1 MPEQRSRVQLFVGKG
16 GAGTTTLASATA
28 VSAASDGARV
38 LLVSIDQAG
47 SLADVVGVPALRTTT
62 PLTERLDVR
71 QLDTSELLEEKFRGL
86 SGLIDA
92 AGNFGAG
99 DHEHGSSFEGL
110 EPEELTGSL
119 GIQDI
124 LGLSE
129 VVDIS
134 SSGDYDLVIVD
145 CPAAAEALRIL
156 GSPSMV
162 SEYLERL
169 WPRHRRMVA
178 VTGSDMRVLLLV
190 SVIERVLASVDRIAV
205 HLSDRENTSVRV
217 VTSADGVSA
226 AATRR
231 TLSGLALAGLRVDG
245 IVVNNLVPQFNSSAG
260 KGVDDSP
267 AAQWLA
273 SIRASQALVV
283 DELRGSTDGMSVTT
297 VERACAEPVGLA
309 ALGEIAATFEGGTGT
324 DSDTVD
330 TIDAVDTADNIV
342 VSLESGAGVDSVY
355 VMRMYLP
362 LVDPSSLSLG
372 RVEDDVLVGADGVRR
387 RVRLA
392 SVLRRCV
399 VNGAELDGSYLIIRF
414 SPDPAVWP
422 V

>member
-16 GAGTTTLASATA
+16 GVGTTTLAAATA
-28 VSAASDGARV
+28 VSAAADGARV

-47 SLADVVGVPALRTTT
+47 SLADVLGVPNPRTTT
-62 PLTERLDVR
+62 SLTERLDVR
-71 QLDTSELLEEKFRGL
+71 QLDTSALLEDKFRGL

-92 AGNFGAG
+92 AGTFGAG

-119 GIQDI
+119 GVQDI

-129 VVDIS
+129 IVDFS
-134 SSGDYDLVIVD
+134 DSGDYDLVIVD

-162 SEYLERL
+162 SEYLERV

-178 VTGSDMRVLLLV
+178 VTGTDMRLLLLV

-205 HLSDRENTSVRV
+205 HLTDRENTSVRV
-217 VTSADGVSA
+217 VTSADGVSV

-231 TLSGLALAGLRVDG
+231 TLSGLALAGLRVDA
-245 IVVNNLVPQFNSSAG
+245 IVVNNLVPQFNSPVAKS
-260 KGVDDSP
+260 VDDSP

-273 SIRASQALVV
+273 SIRASQELVV
-283 DELRGSTDGMSVTT
+283 DEFRGSTDGMSVTT
-297 VERACAEPVGLA
+297 VERARVEPVGLA
-309 ALGEIAATFEGGTGT
+309 ALGEIAATFEGETGT
-324 DSDTVD
+324 FDT
-330 TIDAVDTADNIV
+330 VDTADNIV

>member
-1 MPEQRSRVQLFVGKG
+1 
-16 GAGTTTLASATA
+16 
-28 VSAASDGARV
+28 
-38 LLVSIDQAG
+38 
-47 SLADVVGVPALRTTT
+47 
-62 PLTERLDVR
+62 
-71 QLDTSELLEEKFRGL
+71 
-86 SGLIDA
+86 
-92 AGNFGAG
+92 G

-129 VVDIS
+129 IVDIS

-226 AATRR
+226 AVTRR

-245 IVVNNLVPQFNSSAG
+245 IMVNNIVPQFNSSAG

>member
-16 GAGTTTLASATA
+16 GVGTTTLAAATA
-28 VSAASDGARV
+28 VSAAADGARV

-47 SLADVVGVPALRTTT
+47 SLADVLGVPNPRTTT
-62 PLTERLDVR
+62 PLAERLDVR
-71 QLDTSELLEEKFRGL
+71 QVDTSALLEEKFRGL
-86 SGLIDA
+86 SGLIDT
-92 AGNFGAG
+92 AGTFGVG

-119 GIQDI
+119 GIQDM
-124 LGLSE
+124 LGLAEIVNFS
-129 VVDIS
+129 D
-134 SSGDYDLVIVD
+134 SGDYDLVIVD

-178 VTGSDMRVLLLV
+178 VTGTDMRLLLLL
-190 SVIERVLASVDRIAV
+190 SVVERVLATVDRIAV
-205 HLSDRENTSVRV
+205 HLSDREKTSVRV
-217 VTSADGVSA
+217 VTAADGVSV

-260 KGVDDSP
+260 MGVDDSP

-273 SIRASQALVV
+273 SIRAAQALVV
-283 DELRGSTDGMSVTT
+283 DELRRSTDGMSVTT

-324 DSDTVD
+324 DSGTVG
-330 TIDAVDTADNIV
+330 TADNIV
-342 VSLESGAGVDSVY
+342 VSLGSGAGVDSVY

>member
-16 GAGTTTLASATA
+16 GVGTTTLAAATA
-28 VSAASDGARV
+28 VSAATDGARV

-47 SLADVVGVPALRTTT
+47 SLADVLGVPNPRTTT
-62 PLTERLDVR
+62 SLTERLDVR
-71 QLDTSELLEEKFRGL
+71 QLDTSALLEDKFRGL

-92 AGNFGAG
+92 AGTFGAG

-119 GIQDI
+119 GVQDI

-129 VVDIS
+129 IVDFS
-134 SSGDYDLVIVD
+134 DSGDYDLVIVD

-162 SEYLERL
+162 SEYLERV

-178 VTGSDMRVLLLV
+178 VTGTDMRLLLLV

-205 HLSDRENTSVRV
+205 HLTDRENTSVRV
-217 VTSADGVSA
+217 VTSADGVSV

-231 TLSGLALAGLRVDG
+231 TLSGLALAGLRVDA
-245 IVVNNLVPQFNSSAG
+245 IVVNNLVPQFNSPVAKS
-260 KGVDDSP
+260 VDDSP

-273 SIRASQALVV
+273 SIRASQELVV
-283 DELRGSTDGMSVTT
+283 DEFRGSTDGMSVTT
-297 VERACAEPVGLA
+297 VERARVEPVGLA
-309 ALGEIAATFEGGTGT
+309 ALGEIAATFEGETGT
-324 DSDTVD
+324 FDT
-330 TIDAVDTADNIV
+330 VDTADNIV

>member
-16 GAGTTTLASATA
+16 GVGTTTLAAATA
-28 VSAASDGARV
+28 VSAATDGARV

-47 SLADVVGVPALRTTT
+47 SLADVLGVPNPRTTT
-62 PLTERLDVR
+62 SLTEGLDVR
-71 QLDTSELLEEKFRGL
+71 QLDTSALLEDKFRGL

-92 AGNFGAG
+92 AGTFGAG

-124 LGLSE
+124 LGLAE
-129 VVDIS
+129 IVDFS
-134 SSGDYDLVIVD
+134 DSGDYDLVIVD

-178 VTGSDMRVLLLV
+178 VTGTDMRLLLLV
-190 SVIERVLASVDRIAV
+190 SVVERVLASVDRIAV
-205 HLSDRENTSVRV
+205 HLSDRENTGVRV
-217 VTSADGVSA
+217 VTSADGVSV

-273 SIRASQALVV
+273 SIRAAQALVV
-283 DELRGSTDGMSVTT
+283 DELRGSADGMSVTT

-324 DSDTVD
+324 DSGTVG
-330 TIDAVDTADNIV
+330 TADNIV
-342 VSLESGAGVDSVY
+342 VSLESGTGVDSVY

>member
-16 GAGTTTLASATA
+16 GVGTTTLAAATA
-28 VSAASDGARV
+28 VSAAADGARV

-47 SLADVVGVPALRTTT
+47 SLADVLGVPNPRTTT
-62 PLTERLDVR
+62 SLTERLDVR
-71 QLDTSELLEEKFRGL
+71 QLDTSALLADKFRGL

-92 AGNFGAG
+92 AGTFGAG

-119 GIQDI
+119 GVQDI

-129 VVDIS
+129 IVDFS
-134 SSGDYDLVIVD
+134 DSGDYDLVIVD

-162 SEYLERL
+162 SEYLERV

-178 VTGSDMRVLLLV
+178 VTGTDMRLLLLV

-205 HLSDRENTSVRV
+205 HLTDRENTSVRV
-217 VTSADGVSA
+217 VTSADGVSV

-231 TLSGLALAGLRVDG
+231 TLSGLALAGLRVDA
-245 IVVNNLVPQFNSSAG
+245 IVVNNLVPQFNSPVAKS
-260 KGVDDSP
+260 VDDSP

-273 SIRASQALVV
+273 SIRASQELVV
-283 DELRGSTDGMSVTT
+283 DEFRGSTDGMSVTT
-297 VERACAEPVGLA
+297 VERARVEPVGLA
-309 ALGEIAATFEGGTGT
+309 ALGEIAATFEGETGT
-324 DSDTVD
+324 FDT
-330 TIDAVDTADNIV
+330 VDTADNIV